1 MGALEE
7 SVHRENHLIG
17 FPQVQYARKTSFL
30 ACMLVRTRAFCRAT
44 WRTYARMCPGI
55 KERFGEDI
63 FERLEREGQMQ
74 ITWPNR
80 SNPDIDPSKK
90 FVWTLYKEVHH
101 TLSAHR
107 HIFPTSVRLY
117 S

>member
-1 MGALEE
+1 
-7 SVHRENHLIG
+7 
-17 FPQVQYARKTSFL
+17 
-30 ACMLVRTRAFCRAT
+30 
-44 WRTYARMCPGI
+44 MCPGI

-63 FERLEREGQMQ
+63 FERLEREGQMK

-101 TLSAHR
+101 TLSAQR
-107 HIFPTSVRLY
+107 HIFSTTVRLR